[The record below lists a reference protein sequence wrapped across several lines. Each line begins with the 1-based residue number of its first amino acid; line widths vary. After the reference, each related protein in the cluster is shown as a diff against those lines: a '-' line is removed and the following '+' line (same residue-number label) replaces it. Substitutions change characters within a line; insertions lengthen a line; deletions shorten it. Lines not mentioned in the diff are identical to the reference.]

1 MLLVFLVSYI
11 CSNLTIQEFI
21 YGLYDYEK
29 ITELNS
35 YNKTHDKKMLNLI
48 NYVKSLI
55 SINS

>member
-35 YNKTHDKKMLNLI
+35 
-48 NYVKSLI
+48 
-55 SINS
+55 